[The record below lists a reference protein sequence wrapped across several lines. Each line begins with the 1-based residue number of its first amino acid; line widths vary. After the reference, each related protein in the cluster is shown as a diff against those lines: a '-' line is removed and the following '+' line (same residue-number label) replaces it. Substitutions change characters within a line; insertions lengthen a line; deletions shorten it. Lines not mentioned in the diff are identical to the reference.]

1 MGFWDAVGQ
10 GLKDISE
17 KSADYQ
23 QEVERYM
30 SMYAYKSKEEL
41 LKEAKRGG
49 PMAKKVAIQKLLK
62 NK

>member
-10 GLKDISE
+10 GLKDLSE

-23 QEVERYM
+23 QEVESM

-41 LKEAKRGG
+41 LREAKRGG

-62 NK
+62 NS